1 MSPRA
6 YTMGRRAASVEA
18 TRRRIREAA
27 LAEYAETGIADASM
41 QSIARRADVAA
52 GTVLYH
58 YPDPDALA
66 DEVIAE
72 RREAMALPTVDALA
86 PDATLPER
94 IGRLTAELFRVYEGT
109 DLEYQAYSRSREH
122 PVMRRYE
129 QWYQQTYG
137 AALAA
142 ALGPEHADPRA
153 FQVVS
158 ALIDPGFRAGLL
170 ERGLSQQD
178 AVRETVVLVL
188 AWLDQR
194 AGADG

>member
-1 MSPRA
+1 MYESKIHP
-6 YTMGRRAASVEA
+6 VPEA
-18 TRRRIREAA
+18 FADQA
-27 LAEYAETGIADASM
+27 LM
-41 QSIARRADVAA
+41 
-52 GTVLYH
+52 
-58 YPDPDALA
+58 
-66 DEVIAE
+66 
-72 RREAMALPTVDALA
+72 
-86 PDATLPER
+86 
-94 IGRLTAELFRVYEGT
+94 
-109 DLEYQAYSRSREH
+109 SREQ
-122 PVMRRYE
+122 YE

-142 ALGPEHADPRA
+142 ALGPEHTDPRA

-194 AGADG
+194 GGADG